1 MMMDSMLLVSMLC
14 GMPLKGWANAMSLRQ
29 IGVTHVVDM
38 PLRYTDQSAMQG
50 RVNGGLQL
58 MEPPQIVSVWGFMD

>member
-29 IGVTHVVDM
+29 IGVTHVAGM
-38 PLRYTDQSAMQG
+38 A
-50 RVNGGLQL
+50 
-58 MEPPQIVSVWGFMD
+58 